1 MRTTAR
7 ILGTLLFLEIVAA
20 ISTDW
25 PQLQLAL
32 LLPIAGTAI
41 AWLATWSALAK
52 RGDN

>member
-7 ILGTLLFLEIVAA
+7 ILGIALVFEIVAA

-41 AWLATWSALAK
+41 AWLATWNAITK
-52 RGDN
+52 RGN